1 MDKYKVII
9 ILISIFQLSNC
20 QEMKNKKIVPSYV
33 VQLSH
38 SSNEH
43 SVGTVQDSIIT
54 LEGEPA
60 YFPFIHSSGNW
71 GSSGK
76 GSSYESGTPIG
87 VDAVYYAETENAFYH
102 LKVEF
107 PRDKVIDWVQRAY
120 AIDEPKSSEVKLTTR
135 YINRKD
141 EPDFDRKYNDMI
153 TAYQNMT
160 DLIFGFA
167 PKGYV
172 VVWLGYGP
180 TQIELGAYQ
189 AELVTDE
196 KKIKEYEKMYQ
207 RKYNISASH
216 FDELA
221 KRFYLP
227 NQSSEKWKRYRSRH
241 LWYPKMISN
250 HKGFRAFRMD
260 IDYYNGERETIL
272 RPWIKQVPMEARAI
286 PREISFF
293 WETGKGEAYEGRAFF
308 DWEKTHEFFKNSGK
322 QFCLEFRID
331 PDNNG
336 FQLLIN
342 NQILKADSL
351 RIYSSDLTFQ
361 DSYK

>member
-54 LEGEPA
+54 LEGKPA

-120 AIDEPKSSEVKLTTR
+120 
-135 YINRKD
+135 
-141 EPDFDRKYNDMI
+141 
-153 TAYQNMT
+153 
-160 DLIFGFA
+160 G
-167 PKGYV
+167 
-172 VVWLGYGP
+172 
-180 TQIELGAYQ
+180 
-189 AELVTDE
+189 
-196 KKIKEYEKMYQ
+196 
-207 RKYNISASH
+207 
-216 FDELA
+216 
-221 KRFYLP
+221 
-227 NQSSEKWKRYRSRH
+227 
-241 LWYPKMISN
+241 
-250 HKGFRAFRMD
+250 
-260 IDYYNGERETIL
+260 
-272 RPWIKQVPMEARAI
+272 
-286 PREISFF
+286 
-293 WETGKGEAYEGRAFF
+293 
-308 DWEKTHEFFKNSGK
+308 
-322 QFCLEFRID
+322 
-331 PDNNG
+331 
-336 FQLLIN
+336 
-342 NQILKADSL
+342 
-351 RIYSSDLTFQ
+351 TFNP
-361 DSYK
+361 